1 MVKYTLDERITR
13 ARQLHKEGYNC
24 AQCVVMVFDDIY
36 DLDTD
41 TAAKVSAG
49 MGGGV
54 GGQRQVCGTVS
65 GMAMTL
71 GLVQYASPADK
82 ATTYQAVKDCSNEF
96 TSLNG
101 TIVCSELLKPGRKPC
116 IELIVDAITI
126 IDKKFR

>member
-1 MVKYTLDERITR
+1 
-13 ARQLHKEGYNC
+13 
-24 AQCVVMVFDDIY
+24 MVFDDIY

-41 TAAKVSAG
+41 TAAKVSVG

-96 TSLNG
+96 TSLNCS
-101 TIVCSELLKPGRKPC
+101 IVCNELLKPGRKPC

>member
-36 DLDTD
+36 NLDTD

-71 GLVQYASPADK
+71 GLVQYTSPADK

-101 TIVCSELLKPGRKPC
+101 SIVCSELLKPGRKPC

-126 IDKKFR
+126 IDKKLR

>member
-71 GLVQYASPADK
+71 GLSQYTSPADK

-96 TSLNG
+96 TTLNDS
-101 TIVCSELLKPGRKPC
+101 IVCSELLKPGRKPC

-126 IDKKFR
+126 IDKKLR

>member
-82 ATTYQAVKDCSNEF
+82 ATTYQAAKDCSNEF

-101 TIVCSELLKPGRKPC
+101 SIVCSDLLKPGRKPC

-126 IDKKFR
+126 IDKKLR

>member
-1 MVKYTLDERITR
+1 MVKYTLDERISR

-82 ATTYQAVKDCSNEF
+82 ATT
-96 TSLNG
+96 
-101 TIVCSELLKPGRKPC
+101 
-116 IELIVDAITI
+116 
-126 IDKKFR
+126 